1 MKETA
6 MSFPA
11 TITLTVN
18 SVPKVLNRVNQDN
31 YGSEYSLIDTL
42 DSWNLKIR
50 HTQDSPDSDGLVMR
64 RHNVFVEHVV
74 YPTVTALMQK
84 ETVSLVIRQ
93 DTQHGPSTMVDITK
107 AVNVWLASGT
117 VIADLGAGIN

>member
-1 MKETA
+1 MA
-6 MSFPA
+6 FPA

-18 SVPKVLNRVNQDN
+18 AVAKVLNRVNQDS

-50 HTQDSPDSDGLVMR
+50 HTEDSPDGDGLVMR

-74 YPTVTALMQK
+74 YPTPTALMQK
-84 ETVSLVIRQ
+84 DTVSLVMRQ
-93 DTQHGPSTMVDITK
+93 DKNHGPTDMINICK
-107 AVNVWLASGT
+107 AVNVWLGAAT
-117 VIADLGAGIN
+117 NIADLGAGIN